1 MALIGPAHPNHI
13 APFSFFGC
21 GSPLE
26 VKVSMVSHS
35 QREETQRLRLARMAV
50 DILFFLNGVMSATF
64 STRLPA
70 VQTRL
75 ALPSD
80 QLGLA
85 LLGCTIGGLLAM
97 NIAGRVSSRFGSKV
111 ITTLAAFGI
120 CITLP
125 LIALAPTLPFLVLA
139 LALFGAGNGAMD
151 VTMNLQGTG
160 VEREYGRSIMNSFH
174 AYFSV
179 GSLAGALLGSLLAVL
194 DVKPETH
201 FLAITVVGCI
211 ALAWGTRFLFSAKQE
226 QIVPKQP
233 AKTVRF
239 LRISPTL
246 MGLAVIAFCSLL
258 SVGAMFDWS
267 AVYLSG
273 TLHTGAGLAAAGF
286 TTFLACM
293 AVGRSVGDAL
303 ATRFGA
309 ALLVRIA
316 CLLAAIWLALALV
329 LSWTPAVMFGLGLVG
344 LGLSVPFP
352 LVLSAAGRFAKA
364 NRGSILAMVTTGGY
378 FGMIAGPPVIGF
390 LANQMGMRLALA
402 PVVFL
407 CVLAAFCA
415 PATGT
420 PAVKEDEASLQ
431 DREPTSA

>member
-1 MALIGPAHPNHI
+1 
-13 APFSFFGC
+13 
-21 GSPLE
+21 
-26 VKVSMVSHS
+26 MVLHS
-35 QREETQRLRLARMAV
+35 QREGTRRLRQARMAV

-75 ALPSD
+75 ALPPG

-97 NIAGRVSSRFGSKV
+97 NIAGRVSSRFGSKGV
-111 ITTLAAFGI
+111 TMIAASGM

-139 LALFGAGNGAMD
+139 LVLFGAGSGAMD

-179 GSLAGALLGSLLAVL
+179 GSLAGAALGSILAVF

-201 FLAITVVGCI
+201 FFAITVIGCA
-211 ALAWGTRFLFSAKQE
+211 ALAWSARFLFSAEQE
-226 QIVPKQP
+226 QMVQKQT
-233 AKTVRF
+233 AKSARF
-239 LRISPTL
+239 WRISSTL
-246 MGLAVIAFCSLL
+246 MLLAMIAFCSLL

-293 AVGRSVGDAL
+293 AAGRSVGDAL

-309 ALLVRIA
+309 VKLARVA
-316 CLLAAIWLALALV
+316 CLLAAIGLALALV
-329 LSWTPAVMFGLGLVG
+329 LSWTPAIMLGLGLVG
-344 LGLSVPFP
+344 IGLSVPFP
-352 LVLSAAGRFAKA
+352 LVMSAAGRLAEQD
-364 NRGSILAMVTTGGY
+364 RGSILATVTTGGY

-390 LANQMGMRLALA
+390 IANQVGMRLALT
-402 PVVFL
+402 PVVLL
-407 CVLAAFCA
+407 CVLAALCA
-415 PATGT
+415 PALG
-420 PAVKEDEASLQ
+420 AAARKEDAELS
-431 DREPTSA
+431 S